1 MYTNLNILST
11 DKDEDADVD
20 RYEID
25 DNDDGGFGENK
36 QKANFETWGHH
47 VSTVVCN
54 YCWS

>member
-25 DNDDGGFGENK
+25 DNNDGGFGENK
-36 QKANFETWGHH
+36 QKANFET
-47 VSTVVCN
+47 
-54 YCWS
+54 